1 MDTQGGLAPLV
12 AGCKGVP
19 PSLGPLHVGKEEP
32 VHETILLKSDSIL
45 GAELETRAT
54 EEPVIPTPAQLLQP
68 PPPPPG

>member
-12 AGCKGVP
+12 AGYKGVP
-19 PSLGPLHVGKEEP
+19 PSLGPLHVGNEEP

-54 EEPVIPTPAQLLQP
+54 EEPVIPTPAQLLQAP
-68 PPPPPG
+68 PTPG